1 MNTAFVIEQGRL
13 VQARWCPS
21 PNFNARPQNENGE
34 VSLLVIHNISLP
46 PAQFGTGCVQQF
58 FCNQLDTTAH
68 PYFAEIKDLQVSSHL
83 FIERDGQITQFVNFN
98 DRAWHAGKSCYQ
110 RRENCNDFSIGIEL
124 EGTDD
129 LAYTQVQYEVL
140 VAVTRA
146 LFLTYSKLHA
156 GRITGHEQIAP
167 QRKTDPGNAFNWQK
181 LFQALLN
188 KKDTL

>member
-13 VQARWCPS
+13 VQSRWCPS

>member
-167 QRKTDPGNAFNWQK
+167 QRKTDPGNAFYWQK